1 MNLKFY
7 EFWNSVNLEFP
18 RIWNSLNLEFP
29 RMNFRIPR
37 NSSLKAVYEKCSFFA
52 FFCFFILRLC

>member
-1 MNLKFY
+1 M
-7 EFWNSVNLEFP
+7 
-18 RIWNSLNLEFP
+18 NLEFP
-29 RMNFRIPR
+29 RMNFGIPR

>member
-18 RIWNSLNLEFP
+18 RIWNSMNLEFP

>member
-7 EFWNSVNLEFP
+7 EFWNS
-18 RIWNSLNLEFP
+18 LNLEFHEFRIP
-29 RMNFRIPR
+29 RIKSRIPR

>member
-1 MNLKFY
+1 MNLKFR
-7 EFWNSVNLEFP
+7 EFGIP
-18 RIWNSLNLEFP
+18 RIWKSLNLEFP